1 MGFHKTHKPTILV
14 TWHRR
19 IGLFVTGMLLVFT
32 ISGVALTHQSQ
43 WDPYY
48 TVRKQQEAANDLM
61 PSMTEEEIDRYLT
74 KRYSIDKNPKV
85 SLWEDS
91 QIVRIN
97 YPNGISFVVD
107 LQNKNIL
114 KEIASKRLT
123 LYKLIHLH
131 LNEQKGIWII
141 FVDVF
146 AIGLVFLCVSGIYL
160 ISGRFTSAEA
170 VFLIAG
176 LLLPALFYLYL

>member
-1 MGFHKTHKPTILV
+1 MGFHKTHKPTILA

-19 IGLFVTGMLLVFT
+19 IGLLVTGMLLVFT

-48 TVRKQQEAANDLM
+48 TVRKQHESAKDLM
-61 PSMTEEEIDRYLT
+61 PPMTEEEIDRYLT
-74 KRYSIDKNPKV
+74 KRYGIDKNPKS

-91 QIVRIN
+91 HIVRMN
-97 YPNGISFVVD
+97 YPNGISFVID
-107 LQNKNIL
+107 LQKKSVL
-114 KEIASKRLT
+114 KEIASKRPG

-131 LNEQKGIWII
+131 LNEPKGVWIF
-141 FVDVF
+141 FVDIF
-146 AIGLVFLCVSGIYL
+146 AIGLVFLSISGIFL
-160 ISGRFTSAEA
+160 ISGRVARA
-170 VFLIAG
+170 DVVFLIAG